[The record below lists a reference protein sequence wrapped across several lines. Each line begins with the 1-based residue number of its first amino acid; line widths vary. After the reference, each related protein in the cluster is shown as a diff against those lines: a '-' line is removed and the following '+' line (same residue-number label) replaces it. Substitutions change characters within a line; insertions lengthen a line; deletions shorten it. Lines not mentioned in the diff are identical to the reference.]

1 MIATFRD
8 DVAGGIDIPI
18 EDIDENSI
26 VAKEPDLLA
35 LRAEVADREWNLG
48 RTPEFSHHLETRID
62 GVAVF
67 DVRMQVING
76 RIEEAVIFSDA
87 LYPDVIDKAMA
98 ALHGIE
104 YGRHGVR
111 AALGALASEVSEGG
125 PQTCLQAL
133 SDWLVAN

>member
-67 DVRMQVING
+67 DVRMQVVNG
-76 RIEEAVIFSDA
+76 RIQEAVIFSDA
-87 LYPDVIDKAMA
+87 LYPDVIDKAMI
-98 ALHGIE
+98 ALSGVE
-104 YGRHGVR
+104 YGRHGIR
-111 AALGALASEVSEGG
+111 KALEALRSEFPDSG
-125 PQTCLQAL
+125 PQSC
-133 SDWLVAN
+133 